1 MIPVQFQYALERRFI
16 VIDFDRRPS
25 PKSAEEIEFDELN
38 KQYEAKFGEPY
49 FFQIGID
56 SGSWQ
61 ETLKDIRQRIANND
75 PKEEV
80 EYEQGDTY

>member
-1 MIPVQFQYALERRFI
+1 M
-16 VIDFDRRPS
+16 IDFDRRPS

>member
-1 MIPVQFQYALERRFI
+1 MMFSRKPN
-16 VIDFDRRPS
+16 

-56 SGSWQ
+56 SGVLQ
-61 ETLKDIRQRIANND
+61 ETLNDIRQRIANND
-75 PKEEV
+75 PKKEV
-80 EYEQGDTY
+80 EYEEGCDY

>member
-1 MIPVQFQYALERRFI
+1 MMFSRK
-16 VIDFDRRPS
+16 PS
-25 PKSAEEIEFDELN
+25 PKSAEEIELDELN

-75 PKEEV
+75 PKKEV
-80 EYEQGDTY
+80 EYEKGVIY

>member
-1 MIPVQFQYALERRFI
+1 M
-16 VIDFDRRPS
+16 IDFNRKPS

-61 ETLKDIRQRIANND
+61 ETMKDIRQRIANND
-75 PKEEV
+75 PKKEV
-80 EYEQGDTY
+80 EYEQGVIY

>member
-1 MIPVQFQYALERRFI
+1 M
-16 VIDFDRRPS
+16 DFNRKPS
-25 PKSAEEIEFDELN
+25 PKCAEEIEFEELN
-38 KQYEAKFGEPY
+38 KQYEEKFGEPY

-75 PKEEV
+75 LKKEA
-80 EYEQGDTY
+80 EYKEGIIL